1 MNSLFLKTLALSLSV
16 SMMTQFSHSAA
27 IATSSKVQTTK
38 TTVMNVQGTEKTSLI
53 EKALIQQ
60 KRADKQPTLPSADEL
75 KVLNAIRVAPTQNFF
90 AAQHE
95 RFSRFVQAL
104 FESHES

>member
-1 MNSLFLKTLALSLSV
+1 MNSLFLKTFALSLSIG
-16 SMMTQFSHSAA
+16 MMTQFSHAA
-27 IATSSKVQTTK
+27 TISSSKVQNNK
-38 TTVMNVQGTEKTSLI
+38 TTVLNAQSLEKTSLI

-60 KRADKQPTLPSADEL
+60 KRANKQPAVASADEL

-95 RFSRFVQAL
+95 HFSRFVQSL